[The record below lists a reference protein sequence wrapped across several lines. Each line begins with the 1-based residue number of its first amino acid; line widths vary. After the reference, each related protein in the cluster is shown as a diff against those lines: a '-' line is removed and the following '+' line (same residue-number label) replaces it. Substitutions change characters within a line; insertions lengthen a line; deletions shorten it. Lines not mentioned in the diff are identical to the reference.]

1 MPTLSRAHE
10 IASIHLG
17 GINASR
23 KKCGLPPLAASELAL
38 EFADADRAPFRKA
51 VAPRATPNTG
61 AADSMWGSIVQK
73 LNMTVPSSRT
83 PIAAGRTSPANT
95 QPTERAVN
103 WASIARNLNDEA
115 GLATPGRSA
124 R

>member
-61 AADSMWGSIVQK
+61 TADSMWGSIVQK
-73 LNMTVPSSRT
+73 LNMTVPSNRA
-83 PIAAGRTSPANT
+83 PIAAGRTSPA
-95 QPTERAVN
+95 P
-103 WASIARNLNDEA
+103 ASNRTVDWGEIAETMNRES
-115 GLATPGRSA
+115 GLKTPGRRA